1 MPCVHLRKLY
11 QLCEDE
17 DIKLSGSD
25 LLHIVC
31 TQCGVKETCPS
42 MLVDEFDDDTQAG
55 DEQSALDRGNQES

>member
-1 MPCVHLRKLY
+1 MSCVHLRRLY

-17 DIKLSGSD
+17 DIKLASTD

-42 MLVDEFDDDTQAG
+42 MFMDEFEPDEKDHPGDETRDDT
-55 DEQSALDRGNQES
+55 N

>member
-1 MPCVHLRKLY
+1 MSCVHLRRLY

-17 DIKLSGSD
+17 DIKLAGSD

-42 MLVDEFDDDTQAG
+42 MFMDEFEPDDEEEQVADESRDDT
-55 DEQSALDRGNQES
+55 N

>member
-1 MPCVHLRKLY
+1 MSCVHLRRLY

-17 DIKLSGSD
+17 NIKLAGTD

-42 MLVDEFDDDTQAG
+42 MLVDEFDPEDEAAKTGEVSRDDK
-55 DEQSALDRGNQES
+55 N

>member
-1 MPCVHLRKLY
+1 MTCVHLRKLY

-25 LLHIVC
+25 LLQIVC

-42 MLVDEFDDDTQAG
+42 MLIDEFDSGSSDQANSNEDADTA
-55 DEQSALDRGNQES
+55 S